1 VLGLFSELASGVRGQ
16 FHVRVWCRQLF
27 RDRAIWLLTAALMLL
42 GAVFLMAGCA
52 AVTALEQ
59 LIQPP
64 RFEQADQPA
73 DVRLIAPSPVHPAG
87 GAGVS
92 LWIRVTN
99 PNPFGFTLSTLDT
112 TLLLEGQHAATGNF
126 PVGLPLG
133 AGQQSVIPVDLT
145 IDFADLP
152 GLGDV
157 LRKAVSRQPVEFQL
171 DGTVGVDAGRFGQP
185 IFGPMLLVR
194 GEIR

>member
-1 VLGLFSELASGVRGQ
+1 MQ
-16 FHVRVWCRQLF
+16 IRQLYRKF
-27 RDRAIWLLTAALMLL
+27 VVIVLL
-42 GAVFLMAGCA
+42 GATTLWSGCA
-52 AVTALEQ
+52 AVTSLSQ

-73 DVRLIAPSPVHPAG
+73 DLRLIGPSLSHPAG
-87 GAGVS
+87 GAGVT

-126 PVGLPLG
+126 PLGLPLG
-133 AGQQSVIPVDLT
+133 AGQESVVPIDLT
-145 IDFADLP
+145 ISFTDLP
-152 GLGDV
+152 NLANV
-157 LRKAVSRQPVEFQL
+157 LRRAASGQQLGYQL

-185 IFGPMLLVR
+185 TFGPMLLVR
-194 GEIR
+194 GEIQ